1 MNIVKTIEQYDD
13 NNIYFC
19 EAIKNNIMNDG
30 SFIRILYSTHHFVIN
45 GIYLYINLND
55 VSIEKFYNKYKCNF
69 NINLNKDLINNLKVI
84 EENVLKKIIIN
95 NKISQYKIYEQIK
108 IGHIKVFCEN
118 NNIKITNLF
127 ILKISGIWETNT
139 NYGLTYK
146 FIKINN

>member
-30 SFIRILYSTHHFVIN
+30 SFIRILYSTHQFVMN

-69 NINLNKDLINNLKVI
+69 NVNLNKELINNLKVI
-84 EENVLKKIIIN
+84 EENVLKKTIIN
-95 NKISQYKIYEQIK
+95 NKIPQYKIYEQIK
-108 IGHIKVFCEN
+108 NGHIKVFCEN
-118 NNIKITNLF
+118 NNIKFNNQF
-127 ILKISGIWETNT
+127 ILKIYVILEKNT
-139 NYGLTYK
+139 KY
-146 FIKINN
+146 

>member
-95 NKISQYKIYEQIK
+95 NKIPQYKIYEQIK
-108 IGHIKVFCEN
+108 NGHIKVFCEN

-146 FIKINN
+146 FIKINS

>member
-55 VSIEKFYNKYKCNF
+55 VSIE
-69 NINLNKDLINNLKVI
+69 IN
-84 EENVLKKIIIN
+84 
-95 NKISQYKIYEQIK
+95 
-108 IGHIKVFCEN
+108 
-118 NNIKITNLF
+118 NLF

>member
-30 SFIRILYSTHHFVIN
+30 SFIRILYSNHQFVMN

-69 NINLNKDLINNLKVI
+69 NAILNKDLINNLKVI
-84 EENVLKKIIIN
+84 EENVLKKTIIK
-95 NKISQYKIYEQIK
+95 NKIPQYKIYEQIK
-108 IGHIKVFCEN
+108 NGHIKIFCEN
-118 NNIKITNLF
+118 NNIKFNNQF